1 MNKHQVKGM
10 TNRATG
16 EIKQQVGRMTGDSSL
31 QARGQA
37 REAKGKLQQG
47 LGDAKEVV
55 RHEEREAER
64 RDIERD
70 LDRGTRS
77 RR

>member
-16 EIKQQVGRMTGDSSL
+16 EVKQQVGRMTGDASL
-31 QARGQA
+31 TARGEA
-37 REAKGKLQQG
+37 RETKGKLQQG

-55 RHEEREAER
+55 RHDR
-64 RDIERD
+64 RERD
-70 LDRGTRS
+70 LERGTRS

>member
-10 TNRATG
+10 ANQATG
-16 EIKQQVGRMTGDSSL
+16 EVKQQVGKLTGDTSL

-37 REAKGKLQQG
+37 RETKGKLQKG

-55 RHEEREAER
+55 RRDSREASDR
-64 RDIERD
+64 RST
-70 LDRGTRS
+70 RGGRT
-77 RR
+77 

>member
-10 TNRATG
+10 ANRATG
-16 EIKQQVGRMTGDSSL
+16 EVKQQVGRLTGDTSL

-37 REAKGKLQQG
+37 RETKGKLQQG
-47 LGDAKEVV
+47 LGDAKEAV
-55 RHEEREAER
+55 RHEGRESDR
-64 RDIERD
+64 RELERD
-70 LDRGTRS
+70 LDRSARN